1 MDFGEFSCN
10 HLCNVFVGCSA
21 PFHFFFS
28 LLTAH
33 HTSLTAAQ
41 SLLSVLFFNLP
52 KNTSIQFSLP
62 STSLY
67 PVWTTKRPK
76 TCAYPLM
83 MGEGPDPHLDIS
95 LDPPSPS
102 HTPQLPSTIPNNYLK
117 GKPGLPSLFY
127 FNLGG
132 NS

>member
-1 MDFGEFSCN
+1 MQSSLQCFCGLQC
-10 HLCNVFVGCSA
+10 
-21 PFHFFFS
+21 PFPFFPP

-33 HTSLTAAQ
+33 HTLLTAAQ
-41 SLLSVLFFNLP
+41 SLPSVLFFNLP

-62 STSLY
+62 PTSLS

-76 TCAYPLM
+76 TCALYPHD
-83 MGEGPDPHLDIS
+83 GKGTRSTFGYFFRSTITY
-95 LDPPSPS
+95 
-102 HTPQLPSTIPNNYLK
+102 TPQLPSTIPNNYLK
-117 GKPGLPSLFY
+117 GEPGLPSLFY